1 MPDIQFLGHA
11 CFRIRGRDGVVLMD
25 PVDRTSGYDI
35 GKPTASIVTVSHP
48 HADHANTAVVK
59 PLKETLNIFTGPG
72 EYEVGGILVTG
83 VRTFHDKKKGA
94 ERGNNTVF
102 VAHIDD
108 VAFAH
113 LGDLGHELTAAQVED
128 IGDIDVLFVPVGG
141 GESLSANDA
150 AAIIA
155 QLEPRIVIP
164 MHYAG
169 EQAVLDNPL
178 DGIDRFLQVHSIKEP
193 VFEDKF
199 SVTTST
205 LPPEGGAAKIVLLRP
220 VASS

>member
-48 HADHANTAVVK
+48 HDDHNNTSVVK
-59 PLKETLNIFTGPG
+59 PLKESLNIFTGPG

-83 VRTFHDKKKGA
+83 VRTYHDKKKGA
-94 ERGNNTVF
+94 EFGNNTVF

-113 LGDLGHELTAAQVED
+113 LGDLAHELTAAQVEE
-128 IGDIDVLFVPVGG
+128 IGDIDVLFLPVGG
-141 GESLSANDA
+141 NESLNANDA
-150 AAIIA
+150 SAIIA

-169 EQAVLDNPL
+169 EQAVMDNPL
-178 DGIDRFLQVHSIKEP
+178 DSIDRFLQAHSIKEP
-193 VFEDKF
+193 VFEDKLT
-199 SVTTST
+199 VTAAN
-205 LPPEGGAAKIVLLRP
+205 LPPAGGSAKIVLLKP
-220 VASS
+220 TASA